1 MRITVQFLRAYVEDY
16 YFLNDQVISFGCKEV
31 PDTTLYHQYSSQL
44 LHDNSNWFTYIV
56 NVHICKGFDWV
67 FECILF
73 VVLDFL
79 LSEGQAMEDDGRL
92 KNREQEQRAAF
103 CRK

>member
-1 MRITVQFLRAYVEDY
+1 M
-16 YFLNDQVISFGCKEV
+16 
-31 PDTTLYHQYSSQL
+31 
-44 LHDNSNWFTYIV
+44 
-56 NVHICKGFDWV
+56 